1 MSAIA
6 RNWRWFVAALAVA
19 GIVHAASLYL
29 LPRLIMA
36 RTMAGI
42 ERGRGVNQMRHGRRP
57 SADSRGVVRPSP
69 DLFYSSCVF
78 DLDQAGGAVRVRARG
93 MPRTYWSVSAFASNS
108 DNFFVTNDR
117 KQGSDSVDFLIIARG
132 AFVDGTHL
140 PVVVA
145 PTNRG
150 IVLFRT
156 LINDET
162 HVAEIDAAR
171 RNASCAPYGK

>member
-1 MSAIA
+1 MKWLERYAIWIIA
-6 RNWRWFVAALAVA
+6 TIALA
-19 GIVHAASLYL
+19 ITVHAASLYA
-29 LPRLIMA
+29 LPRLIMW
-36 RTMAGI
+36 RTMAAV
-42 ERGRGVNQMRHGRRP
+42 ERAGGANRMVHARRP
-57 SADSRGVVRPSP
+57 NAARRGVVRPSP

-78 DLDQAGGAVRVRARG
+78 DLDSAGGALRVHAAG
-93 MPRTYWSVSAFASNS
+93 MPRTYWSVSAFAANS

-132 AFVDGTHL
+132 AFVDDTKL

-150 IVLFRT
+150 VVLVRT

-171 RNASCAPYGK
+171 RNAGCEAYR